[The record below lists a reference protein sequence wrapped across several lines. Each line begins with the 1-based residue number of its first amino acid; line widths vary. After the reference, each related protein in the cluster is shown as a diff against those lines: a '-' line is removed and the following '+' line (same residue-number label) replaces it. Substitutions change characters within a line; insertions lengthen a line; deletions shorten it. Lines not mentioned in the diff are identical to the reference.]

1 MPEADAFAF
10 RPPQGFTKVDQA
22 SVMERPLAPGEIRPP
37 DGLNEQV
44 MAAVKA
50 CEAMVGKP
58 APDFALPVLDGPGK
72 TRTVRKNDLGGTIYA
87 VVVWPA
93 SLEGFFRD
101 ELARLQALAESYDKA
116 GKKVVILFLP
126 QDNRPADAAAIRG
139 QVEQGLASSKIRLP
153 AGKVGL
159 VALDPTLSIGR
170 AYHITALPTTIV
182 VDGRGTVQTV
192 HIGFMEKYR
201 EMLGREL
208 ETLMAGKSLL
218 KPDAGKAGR

>member
-1 MPEADAFAF
+1 MIL
-10 RPPQGFTKVDQA
+10 
-22 SVMERPLAPGEIRPP
+22 LAPGQPAGGCRRDPRP
-37 DGLNEQV
+37 GR
-44 MAAVKA
+44 A
-50 CEAMVGKP
+50 
-58 APDFALPVLDGPGK
+58 
-72 TRTVRKNDLGGTIYA
+72 RTG
-87 VVVWPA
+87 
-93 SLEGFFRD
+93 
-101 ELARLQALAESYDKA
+101 
-116 GKKVVILFLP
+116 
-126 QDNRPADAAAIRG
+126 
-139 QVEQGLASSKIRLP
+139 VEQDPSP

-159 VALDPTLSIGR
+159 VALDPTLSISR